1 MHSIASL
8 RYAVA
13 APDEILAI
21 GGLGDGMFWLVG
33 WLVGW
38 ILLMFDLVVVG
49 CWRWLA
55 FGGVVCC
62 LWY

>member
-13 APDEILAI
+13 APGEILAI
-21 GGLGDGMFWLVG
+21 GGLGDGMFWVVG

-38 ILLMFDLVVVG
+38 ILLIVAFDQT
-49 CWRWLA
+49 
-55 FGGVVCC
+55 
-62 LWY
+62 